1 MTSFEI
7 RGGNPLNGEVTPQ
20 GAKNEALQVLA
31 ATLLTP
37 HPITIKNLP
46 DILDV
51 QAMIELLA
59 DMGVEVTRHTPN
71 QYTFCARTIDLEY
84 LISPAFQKKSG
95 RLRGAVMLA
104 GPLLARFKK
113 AYIPQPG
120 GDKIGRRRLDTH
132 ILGFQ
137 KLGARFDYDNEQHV
151 FTLEADA
158 LTGTYMLLDE
168 PSVTGTANI
177 LMAAITA
184 KGKTRI
190 YHAACEPYI
199 QQLCRM
205 LNRMGASI
213 SGIGSNLLTIQGVEP
228 DSLQGCE
235 HTILADMIEVG
246 SFIGLAAMT
255 SGDDARACSGV
266 SITPGETALT
276 RMPFGASSR
285 ATLRV
290 KVDTKALVPA

>member
-71 QYTFCARTIDLEY
+71 QYTFCARTINLEY

-213 SGIGSNLLTIQGVEP
+213 SGIGSNLLTIRGLNPIAYKVAN
-228 DSLQGCE
+228 
-235 HTILADMIEVG
+235 ILFWPI
-246 SFIGLAAMT
+246 
-255 SGDDARACSGV
+255 
-266 SITPGETALT
+266 
-276 RMPFGASSR
+276 
-285 ATLRV
+285 
-290 KVDTKALVPA
+290 